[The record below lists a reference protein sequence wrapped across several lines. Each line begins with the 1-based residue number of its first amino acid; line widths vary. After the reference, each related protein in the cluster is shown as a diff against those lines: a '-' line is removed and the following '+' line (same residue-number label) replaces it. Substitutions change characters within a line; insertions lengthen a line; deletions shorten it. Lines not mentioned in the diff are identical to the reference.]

1 MRTITVAAII
11 ALLTMPAY
19 AQQSKLSGQ
28 SPSGSGQPQQTAQD
42 KADQRQKILDEKAY
56 RDSLARIPSSGQKA
70 DPWAKVR

>member
-19 AQQSKLSGQ
+19 AQSKPIGQNPAASGEPKETEQ
-28 SPSGSGQPQQTAQD
+28 A
-42 KADQRQKILDEKAY
+42 KRQKILDEKAY
-56 RDSLARIPSSGQKA
+56 KDSLARIPSRDQKV

>member
-19 AQQSKLSGQ
+19 AQSKSIGQ
-28 SPSGSGQPQQTAQD
+28 SPSAPADPKQAEQD
-42 KADQRQKILDEKAY
+42 KRQKILDEKAY
-56 RDSLARIPSSGQKA
+56 KDSLARIPSRDQKV